1 MFRGASGHIEG
12 YLSRQRHEWEKA
24 LKRDYELY
32 LLLIPVIAFFVV
44 FSYMPMYGLQI
55 AFKDYTPAISIAVA

>member
-1 MFRGASGHIEG
+1 MKEHSGR
-12 YLSRQRHEWEKA
+12 LSRFLLREGREWRRA
-24 LKRDYELY
+24 LRRDYDLY

-55 AFKDYTPAISIAVA
+55 AFKD